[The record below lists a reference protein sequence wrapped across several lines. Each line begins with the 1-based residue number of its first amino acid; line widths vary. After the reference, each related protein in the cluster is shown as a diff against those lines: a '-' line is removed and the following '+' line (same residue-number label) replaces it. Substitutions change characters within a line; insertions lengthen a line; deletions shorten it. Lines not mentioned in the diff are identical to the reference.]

1 MKKGRKTTEER
12 GNERVAPKN
21 SPRKGREMA
30 DFSQDGMKEPPAG
43 YVAFVETRA
52 TFKSGNRT
60 SQFTLHLGI

>member
-1 MKKGRKTTEER
+1 MREWLPR
-12 GNERVAPKN
+12 N

-30 DFSQDGMKEPPAG
+30 DFSQDGVKEPPAG
-43 YVAFVETRA
+43 YVAFVETRT

>member
-1 MKKGRKTTEER
+1 MKQGRKTTKER
-12 GNERVAPKN
+12 GNERMVPKN

-30 DFSQDGMKEPPAG
+30 DFSQDGVKEAPAG
-43 YVAFVETRA
+43 CVAFVEARA